1 MHVDKLQHC
10 DQQWIRRLVRGT
22 LLALIGVSFVILMG
36 VMISLVNIAILMNNP
51 DPTFNVITS
60 LLQIFG
66 VSIPWLLVIAGLWM
80 ATTPDP
86 CLEHAE
92 SRLSARRLA
101 RYCPFAIILGTMFDV
116 LVFAWHTPPMQFIA
130 QPTSVLAIMQYASV
144 TMSVVSVIGYL
155 AVLRYF
161 RTLAARISKNNLPT
175 HFNIAFW
182 GIVIT
187 AVFLIP
193 TLILTLRTWTVSPDG
208 KAFTMQ
214 ELTDANKLIGL
225 TGGCFLAL
233 FYVFCAWGLVDV
245 IRFHVVLRR
254 IAGRDHDVDDSNT
267 ECGEEIRKGNPA

>member
-36 VMISLVNIAILMNNP
+36 VIISIVNIAILMNNP

-66 VSIPWLLVIAGLWM
+66 ASIPWLLVIAGLWM

-86 CLEHAE
+86 CFEHAE
-92 SRLSARRLA
+92 SRLSARWLA
-101 RYCPFAIILGTMFDV
+101 RYCPFAIILVTMFHV
-116 LVFAWHTPPMQFIA
+116 LPFAWHTPQPGIA
-130 QPTSVLAIMQYASV
+130 QPTSVLAMQYASGA
-144 TMSVVSVIGYL
+144 MSVVSYIGYL

-161 RTLAARISKNNLPT
+161 RTLAARISKNNLPV

-187 AVFLIP
+187 AVLFIP
-193 TLILTLRTWTVSPDG
+193 TLIFTWQAWTIAPYGRS
-208 KAFTMQ
+208 ATMQ
-214 ELTDANKLIGL
+214 EITTAYELISL
-225 TGGCFLAL
+225 TGFCFLAL

-245 IRFHVVLRR
+245 IRFQLVLRR
-254 IAGRDHDVDDSNT
+254 IAGRDYHVDDSNT